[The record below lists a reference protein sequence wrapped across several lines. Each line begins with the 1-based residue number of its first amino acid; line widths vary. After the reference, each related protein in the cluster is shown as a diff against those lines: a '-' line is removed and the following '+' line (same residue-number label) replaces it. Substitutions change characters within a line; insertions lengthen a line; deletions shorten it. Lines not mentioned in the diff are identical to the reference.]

1 MAALRFIA
9 VFSPNP
15 SELYKTA
22 HRISPRVEIYPP
34 DGLIFEVPAQYE
46 QETLSQL
53 SNFPDSSLQIGSA
66 STRTAAIFVAKIRPG
81 SVLPYGRERGFL
93 APFPIH
99 FLSFQVPLEDSTL
112 ETLRR
117 WGIKTL
123 GDLSSLPEPAL
134 VGRLGQQGLLLQK
147 IARGEEAVFLQPH
160 HPREKFSASQD
171 MDWPVESLEP
181 LTFILGG
188 LLEQICSRLK
198 KRGLAVE
205 KIQVDL
211 KLENGH
217 SHKRS
222 ITLALPMQTPNV
234 ILSLIRLELQ
244 GRPPQAGITEVKVE
258 AIPAVPRILQ
268 SSLFE
273 PSAPHPEKLSRTLT
287 RLSAIV
293 GSTNL
298 GTPKLLDT
306 YRPDAVV
313 LESFRL
319 SHPVTKPSQKSGK
332 KLPELRKD
340 SGKKFSSA
348 TIEYPVTQLSLRR
361 LRPPQPFRIHM
372 DRIVSCAGPWK
383 SSGDWW
389 MEPTGEDRWSREEWD
404 IEMTDGSV
412 YRIFWDNRTRGWFL
426 EGVYD

>member
-1 MAALRFIA
+1 
-9 VFSPNP
+9 
-15 SELYKTA
+15 
-22 HRISPRVEIYPP
+22 
-34 DGLIFEVPAQYE
+34 
-46 QETLSQL
+46 
-53 SNFPDSSLQIGSA
+53 
-66 STRTAAIFVAKIRPG
+66 
-81 SVLPYGRERGFL
+81 
-93 APFPIH
+93 
-99 FLSFQVPLEDSTL
+99 
-112 ETLRR
+112 
-117 WGIKTL
+117 
-123 GDLSSLPEPAL
+123 
-134 VGRLGQQGLLLQK
+134 
-147 IARGEEAVFLQPH
+147 
-160 HPREKFSASQD
+160 
-171 MDWPVESLEP
+171 
-181 LTFILGG
+181 
-188 LLEQICSRLK
+188 
-198 KRGLAVE
+198 
-205 KIQVDL
+205 
-211 KLENGH
+211 
-217 SHKRS
+217 
-222 ITLALPMQTPNV
+222 MQTPNV

-244 GRPPQAGITEVKVE
+244 GRPPEAGITEVTVE

-273 PSAPHPEKLSRTLT
+273 PSAPHPEKLSRTLA

-293 GSTNL
+293 GSKNL

-319 SHPVTKPSQKSGK
+319 SHPTTKPSEKSGK
-332 KLPELRKD
+332 KLPELRRD

-389 MEPTGEDRWSREEWD
+389 MEPNGEDRWSREEWD

-412 YRIFWDNRTRGWFL
+412 CRIFWDNRTREWFL